1 MDEKGDLTFQ
11 KGHLIFLIFTPLS
24 YDTEIK
30 YVFEQMHIFRIIDT
44 P

>member
-1 MDEKGDLTFQ
+1 MDQKGDLTFQ

-30 YVFEQMHIFRIIDT
+30 YVCEQMHIFRIIDT